1 MSILASFKAES
12 RDTQVLLL
20 GGSLLVIGLFFS
32 RAFISIGG
40 GLLALSFVLRLFSG
54 GPKILLQ
61 PTTLIGLSVF
71 ALLAVSYFWMDEGA
85 AYYSGL
91 LQIKL
96 GFLVVLLGMSG
107 AAVKQKWLDLFL
119 LLLVAGAFV
128 IGLASTI
135 NYIIHYE
142 ELNEAVKRSK
152 PIPIING
159 HWHIS
164 FSYMLAFSF
173 FAGIHLFK
181 KAAAFKNAKWYLLAA
196 TCLNAVF
203 LHILTA
209 RTGLVAFYATVGFYL
224 LWLIVVKQK
233 WALGLTVFVL
243 GTVGI
248 FSAIRFIPS
257 LNNRYHNTVIDMRNA
272 LKGGNANYRSGTMRI
287 RAMQAGWL
295 VFTEN
300 PWKGVGLGDLKP
312 AIVQAYDDMDA
323 QLLPENQ
330 ILPHN
335 QFVNFMAT
343 IGVFGLLLFLLFWLS
358 PFQFYSSIQNPL
370 LLLQFMVLSFT
381 AMNLEALLERQIGTA
396 FFTFFFLLL
405 STASRSKS

>member
-1 MSILASFKAES
+1 MSILASIKAES
-12 RDTQVLLL
+12 RENQVFLL

-40 GLLALSFVLRLFSG
+40 AFLALSFLLRLFSNG
-54 GPKILLQ
+54 IKVLLK
-61 PTTLIGLSVF
+61 PTTLLGLAIF
-71 ALLAVSYFWMDEGA
+71 FFLAISYFWTDEGKDS
-85 AYYSGL
+85 YWPL

-107 AAVKQKWLDLFL
+107 VTLKQKWIDFL
-119 LLLVAGAFV
+119 IVLLIVSAFV
-128 IGLASTI
+128 IGLGSVI
-135 NYIIHYE
+135 NYLVHYE
-142 ELNEAVKRSK
+142 ELNEAVKQSK

-173 FAGIHLFK
+173 FGGVHLFRVSQG
-181 KAAAFKNAKWYLLAA
+181 FKRFKWHLLVMA
-196 TCLNAVF
+196 CLNAIF

-224 LWLIVVKQK
+224 LWLIVIKQK
-233 WALGLTVFVL
+233 WVLGLTVFIL
-243 GTVGI
+243 GAVSI

-257 LNNRYHNTVIDMRNA
+257 LNNRYHNSVIDLRNA
-272 LKGGNANYRSGTMRI
+272 INGGNANYRSGTMRI

-300 PWKGVGLGDLKP
+300 PWKGVGMGDLRP

-335 QFVNFMAT
+335 QFVNFMAS
-343 IGVFGLLLFLLFWLS
+343 IGVFGLLLFLLFWIS
-358 PFQFYSSIQNPL
+358 PLRYFSSIQNPL
-370 LLLQFMVLSFT
+370 LLLQFLVLSFA